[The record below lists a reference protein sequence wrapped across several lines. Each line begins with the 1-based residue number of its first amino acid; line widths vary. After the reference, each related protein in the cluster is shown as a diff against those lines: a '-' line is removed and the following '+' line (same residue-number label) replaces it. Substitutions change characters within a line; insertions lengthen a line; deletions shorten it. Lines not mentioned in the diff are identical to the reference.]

1 MNKKRGYFIH
11 GSDPSGGF
19 AVVAT
24 SLQEARRIVYR
35 AGDIEGDWIDIT
47 GHWCRDAKV
56 DNLPIGVVED
66 LRLGLVRGMYQY
78 IEDFEC
84 DVCGEVSFVH
94 ECNGKVLCASCEEE
108 KNRSEVEINE

>member
-11 GSDPSGGF
+11 GGDPEGGF

-24 SLQEARRIVYR
+24 SVQEARRIVYR
-35 AGDIEGDWIDIT
+35 ADAMGVNWIDIT

-56 DNLPIGVVED
+56 DDLPIGIVKD

-94 ECNGKVLCASCEEE
+94 ECNGQALCMSCEEE
-108 KNRSEVEINE
+108 EKEEKDEK